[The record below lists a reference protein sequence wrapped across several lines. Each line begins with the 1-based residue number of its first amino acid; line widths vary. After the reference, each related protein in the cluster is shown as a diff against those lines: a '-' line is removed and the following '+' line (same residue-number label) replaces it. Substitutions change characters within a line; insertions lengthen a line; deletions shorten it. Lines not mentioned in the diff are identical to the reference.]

1 MDFQTVNLMLG
12 KSFLL
17 NCQIFIVTLLLALPL
32 GLLICASTVLVKQHS
47 ILDVFVAIPVSAV
60 LYFIVYHRAFR
71 KKLKHA

>member
-32 GLLICASTVLVKQHS
+32 GLLLSFGTMSRFPICRVGKSFLWIKA
-47 ILDVFVAIPVSAV
+47 
-60 LYFIVYHRAFR
+60 
-71 KKLKHA
+71 

>member
-32 GLLICASTVLVKQHS
+32 GLLLS
-47 ILDVFVAIPVSAV
+47 FV
-60 LYFIVYHRAFR
+60 
-71 KKLKHA
+71 